1 MANLGRKYRKF
12 VAIGCSHGH
21 LSDRTALKAVLRF
34 VDSYKPEVRIHLGDF
49 TDQTAFRSGAKGTS
63 DETVSI
69 KDDLAAG
76 LNFLREFRPTHLVN
90 GNHEDRLWRLA
101 DHYNEIIA
109 RAAGSVV
116 TEICDL
122 AREMGAQ
129 HIDHYSIPRRSGFEM
144 GGYLW
149 CHGWMY
155 SEQAIRDHAEM
166 LGNCVIAHLHRP
178 GDATGRRS
186 DNPTAYCVGWL
197 GDVNRTDYAKA
208 RRATTA
214 WQNGYAWGVIG
225 PDDSQIYLCKRP
237 QNGPWIPPL

>member
-1 MANLGRKYRKF
+1 MANVTRQYKRF
-12 VAIGCSHGH
+12 IAIGCSHGH
-21 LSDRTALKAVLRF
+21 LADRAALKAVLKF
-34 VDSYKPEVRIHLGDF
+34 TESYKPTVRIHLGDF
-49 TDQTAFRSGAKGTS
+49 TDQAAFRSGAKGTN

-90 GNHEDRLWRLA
+90 GNHEDRLWKLA

-116 TEICDL
+116 TEICNL
-122 AREMGAQ
+122 AREMGTQ

-144 GGYLW
+144 GGFLW
-149 CHGWMY
+149 THGWMY

-166 LGNCVIAHLHRP
+166 LGNVIFAHLHRP
-178 GDATGRRS
+178 GMATGRRS
-186 DNPTAYCVGWL
+186 DNPVAYCVGWL
-197 GDVNRTDYAKA
+197 GNRERMDYAKA

-214 WQNGYAWGVIG
+214 WKNAFAWGEIG
-225 PDDSQIYLCKRP
+225 PDNSQVYLCERP
-237 QNGPWIPPL
+237 DSGAWRLPL